1 MDNIIY
7 QSLLDLGTNEK
18 AASTLSFIMIASTI
32 IVLSLFA
39 TWVVRSTLLRAVIS
53 FVKHNRCQWDDP
65 LIKNNL
71 FPILSWYVP
80 LLAFYLSQD
89 LLLPPDNSASVLLR
103 RVLMAGFVIVTVRSV
118 IALLNSIHDIY
129 RAVRREGAASIRG
142 YIDAARIITYVMG
155 AIFIL
160 AVLTNRSPWGLLSV
174 LGGLT
179 AITMLVFKDTILGFV
194 ASIQLTGT
202 DMIRLGD
209 WIEMPSYGA
218 DGDVIDISIH
228 CVRVRN
234 WDKTITTIPTYA
246 LITNSFKNWRGMS
259 ESGGRRIK
267 RAINIDM
274 QSIRFVTDEELQKF
288 SKIKLLDDYIKNRQ
302 QEIEQYNREH
312 DVDTSVL
319 INGRRQ
325 TNVGIFRAYAISYLK
340 NHPKIHSDM
349 TFLVRHLQPGEFGLP
364 IEVYVFSS
372 DQVWANYESIQ
383 ADIFDHF
390 LAALPM
396 FDLRVY
402 QNPSGYDFRLPGS
415 APAVENTIG
424 SRPRSW

>member
-7 QSLLDLGTNEK
+7 QSLLDLGTNK
-18 AASTLSFIMIASTI
+18 TAAGTMTTGIIAFTVVGLTL
-32 IVLSLFA
+32 LA
-39 TWVVRSTLLRAVIS
+39 TWLVRSTLLHAVIR
-53 FVKHNRCQWDDP
+53 FIKNNRYSWDDP
-65 LIKNNL
+65 LVKNNL
-71 FPILSWYVP
+71 FPSLSWYIP

-89 LLLPPDNSASVLLR
+89 LLLPQESSTAALLKR
-103 RVLMAGFVIVTVRSV
+103 LLLAGFVVVTVRCTV
-118 IALLNSIHDIY
+118 ALLNSINDIY
-129 RAVRREGAASIRG
+129 RNIRREGGASIRG
-142 YIDAARIITYVMG
+142 YIDAAKIISYVMG

-160 AVLTNRSPWGLLSV
+160 AILTNRSPWGLLSV

-194 ASIQLTGT
+194 ASIQLTAT
-202 DMIRLGD
+202 DMVRIGD

-228 CVRVRN
+228 SVRVRN

-274 QSIRFVTDEELQKF
+274 TSIRFVNDGELQKF
-288 SKIKLLDDYIKNRQ
+288 SKIMLLRDYVKKRQ
-302 QEIEQYNREH
+302 QEIVQYNLEH
-312 DVDTSVL
+312 KVDTSVL

-325 TNVGIFRAYAISYLK
+325 TNVGIFRAYVIAYLR
-340 NHPKIHSDM
+340 NHPKIHRDM
-349 TFLVRHLQPGEFGLP
+349 TFLVRHLKPGESGLP
-364 IEVYVFSS
+364 IEIYVFSE
-372 DQVWANYESIQ
+372 DQVWANYEAIQ
-383 ADIFDHF
+383 ADIFDHI

-402 QNPSGYDFRLPGS
+402 QSPSGYDFRLLGS
-415 APAVENTIG
+415 SLKPENKIG
-424 SRPRSW
+424 S